1 MPIPDT
7 TAAAISLIGVVVEFG
22 GALMLVALF
31 SVLRR
36 YVLRRPYFS
45 AWTLAWAAIAVAI
58 VSLAVRYNF
67 PGLAAALR
75 NEQKAQTRS
84 FYFVY
89 QTCKLLAFYSFV
101 AGTRMYVAGNR
112 RAIRLHGEWL
122 LAPALAFLTVAFS
135 PRGLNQVVM
144 WQAPIAA
151 LAFWFCALALV
162 RLPRSR
168 RTLGTV
174 ATASGFALLGTL
186 WVLYAVSF
194 PSSHGNPPQGPWL
207 GTMIV
212 RYNTYLD
219 LLLNVF
225 LGYGMVVMLMEDA
238 KREADD
244 ARAELRVAHDRMRR
258 AALYDSLTE
267 SLNRRAFV
275 EGVGLEMARATFG
288 TVVIAD
294 VDDLK
299 GVNDRYGHAAG
310 DRILRHCAD
319 ALREGL
325 RPYDKLYRWGGD
337 EFLVIVPSA
346 RALDVKQ
353 RLAETLSHAQP
364 AIVNGDQV
372 EVHVSIGAADYT
384 GAEALEAAIESAD
397 RAMYDEKNGRKRRN
411 SSQVIMPPENPLA
424 DLSRPSIKS

>member
-1 MPIPDT
+1 M
-7 TAAAISLIGVVVEFG
+7 EFG
-22 GALMLVALF
+22 GALMLVGLF
-31 SVLRR
+31 VVLRR
-36 YVLRRPYFS
+36 YVLRRSYFS
-45 AWTLAWAAIAVAI
+45 AWTFAWAAIAVAI
-58 VSLAVRYNF
+58 VSLAVRYNL
-67 PGLAAALR
+67 PGLPAALR
-75 NEQKAQTRS
+75 NEHRPQTRGL
-84 FYFVY
+84 YFVY
-89 QTCKLLAFYSFV
+89 QSCKLLAYYAFV
-101 AGTRMYVAGNR
+101 AGTRMDVAGGR
-112 RAIRLHGEWL
+112 RAIRMRAEWL
-122 LAPALAFLTVAFS
+122 LAPAVALLSVVLS
-135 PRGLNQVVM
+135 PRGLNQVVI

-151 LAFWFCALALV
+151 LGFWFCALALA

-174 ATASGFALLGTL
+174 ATATGFALLGTL

-194 PSSHGNPPQGPWL
+194 PLAVAPS
-207 GTMIV
+207 GTAWPLTIIV
-212 RYNTYLD
+212 RYNAYLD

-267 SLNRRAFV
+267 SLNRRAFA

-288 TVVIAD
+288 TVVMAD

-299 GVNDRYGHAAG
+299 AVNDRFGHAAG
-310 DRILRHCAD
+310 DRVLRQCAD

-346 RALDVKQ
+346 RAADVKQ

-364 AIVNGDQV
+364 VSVHGELV
-372 EVHVSIGAADYT
+372 EVHVSIGAADYA
-384 GAEALEAAIESAD
+384 GAEGLVPAIENAD

-411 SSQVIMPPENPLA
+411 SMPVVAPDGA
-424 DLSRPSIKS
+424 LSDTLLPPVKN